1 MLNLSQLKSSPNS
14 RKRKKRVGRGNSS
27 GHGTYSGKGQKG
39 QRSKSGGRK
48 RLKLKGIRPMI
59 KGLPKLGGFR
69 SIHPRPAIVNLD
81 NLEKNFSA
89 GEIIDPKKILERG
102 LVESTKFGVKVL
114 GNGKLTKK
122 LIVSADAFSE
132 SAEKAIKDA
141 GGEAI
146 IANQH

>member
-1 MLNLSQLKSSPNS
+1 
-14 RKRKKRVGRGNSS
+14 
-27 GHGTYSGKGQKG
+27 
-39 QRSKSGGRK
+39 
-48 RLKLKGIRPMI
+48 MI

>member
-39 QRSKSGGRK
+39 QRSRSGGRK

-69 SIHPRPAIVNLD
+69 SIHPRPSIINLD

-89 GEIIDPKKILERG
+89 GEIIDPKKMLERG
-102 LVESTKFGVKVL
+102 LVESTKFGVKIL
-114 GNGKLTKK
+114 GGGKLTKK